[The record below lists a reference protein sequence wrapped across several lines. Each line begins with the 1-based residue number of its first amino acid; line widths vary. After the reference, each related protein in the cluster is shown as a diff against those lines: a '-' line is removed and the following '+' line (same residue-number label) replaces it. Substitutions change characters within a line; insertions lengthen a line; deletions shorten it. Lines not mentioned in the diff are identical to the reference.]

1 MLRRGGRL
9 SRWKSWI
16 RQLDDRARDFETVEE
31 ASAVAAATLT
41 MPAEPELSRVR
52 PRRER
57 LRLPLLIAAPIAA
70 LIIGLFVYLH
80 GGRYQSTDN
89 AYFQA
94 GLGQVAANVSGQV
107 VAVEVRDNQHV
118 MAGQVLFRIDPAPF
132 QAAVDEAEAAL
143 ADART
148 QVSALQANYAQGGA
162 ELKAAQDQLVYADRE
177 AARQKELLGE
187 GISSQAQYDQ
197 ARLAAQT
204 AAQGIETSRQK
215 NASVA
220 ATLSGTVNGPIDRQ
234 PAVMRAQAALDRA
247 KLNLGYTVVRA
258 KQEGIVTKVD
268 QLQVGDNVT
277 AAKPVFTLAGTRIWV
292 EANFK
297 ENQLDYMRVGQKA
310 TFKVDAFPDLALT
323 GHVTTFSPG
332 TGNSF
337 ALLPPENATGNW
349 VKVVQRLPVELDL
362 DQAPPAGVPLHAGL
376 SAEVTVDTGHRR
388 HLLGPGTDNMPPPR

>member
-1 MLRRGGRL
+1 MT
-9 SRWKSWI
+9 
-16 RQLDDRARDFETVEE
+16 LDERSRDFENSGDGEVVG
-31 ASAVAAATLT
+31 AGVFVPPAAAA
-41 MPAEPELSRVR
+41 AEPVTVR
-52 PRRER
+52 TRRER

-70 LIIGLFVYLH
+70 LIIGLFVYIH

-89 AYFQA
+89 AYFQT
-94 GLGQVAANVSGQV
+94 GLGAVAPNVGGQV
-107 VAVEVRDNQHV
+107 ISVEVRNNQHV
-118 MAGQVLFRIDPAPF
+118 VAGQVLFRIDPAPF
-132 QAAVDEAEAAL
+132 QTAVAEAQAAL

-162 ELKAAQDQLVYADRE
+162 ELKAAEAQRAYADRE

-215 NASVA
+215 NASVI
-220 ATLSGTVNGPIDRQ
+220 ATLSGNVNGPIDRQ
-234 PAVMRAQAALDRA
+234 PVVMRAQAALDRA
-247 KLNLGYTVVRA
+247 KLDLGYTVVRA
-258 KQEGIVTKVD
+258 KQDGVVTKVD
-268 QLQVGDNVT
+268 QLQVGDYVA
-277 AAKPVFTLAGTRIWV
+277 AAKPVFSLAGTHIWV

-310 TFKVDAFPDLALT
+310 TLKVDAFPDLSLT

-376 SAEVTVDTGHRR
+376 SVEVTVDTGHRR
-388 HLLGPGTDNMPPPR
+388 HLFGFGSQTPPPAR